1 MKDLV
6 LYVHGKGGNAAESGH
21 YRQLFPDCDVM
32 GLDYQGSAPWEAGK
46 EILEAVSR
54 LKREYETIT
63 LIANSIGAYFCMRAG
78 IDGLLQRAF
87 FISPIVD
94 LERLILE
101 MMARAQVTEAG
112 LEAAGVIRTDFGEA
126 LSWDYLCDV
135 RAHPLRW
142 QVPTEILWGS
152 RDDLTSFESIEAF
165 AGEHKA
171 RLTVME
177 GGEHWFHTQAQM
189 RFLDEWIKARR

>member
-1 MKDLV
+1 MKALV
-6 LYVHGKGGNAAESGH
+6 LYIHGKGGNAAESGH
-21 YRQLFPDCDVM
+21 YKPLFPGCEVL
-32 GLDYQGSAPWEAGK
+32 GLDYRSELPGEAGREIWEAVLDLK
-46 EILEAVSR
+46 SR
-54 LKREYETIT
+54 YDGIV

-94 LERLILE
+94 LEALILDR
-101 MMARAQVTEAG
+101 MARAQLTEAR
-112 LEAAGVIRTDFGEA
+112 LKAAGVIKTDFGEE

-142 QVPTEILWGS
+142 QTPTEILWGS
-152 RDDLTSFESIEAF
+152 QDDLTPYESVAAF

-189 RFLDEWIKARR
+189 RFLDEWIRERL

>member
-1 MKDLV
+1 MIK
-6 LYVHGKGGNAAESGH
+6 
-21 YRQLFPDCDVM
+21 
-32 GLDYQGSAPWEAGK
+32 
-46 EILEAVSR
+46 
-54 LKREYETIT
+54 
-63 LIANSIGAYFCMRAG
+63 
-78 IDGLLQRAF
+78 
-87 FISPIVD
+87 
-94 LERLILE
+94 
-101 MMARAQVTEAG
+101 
-112 LEAAGVIRTDFGEA
+112 TDFGEV

-152 RDDLTSFESIEAF
+152 QDKLTPYERVAAF

>member
-1 MKDLV
+1 MKALV
-6 LYVHGKGGNAAESGH
+6 LYIHGKGGNAAESGH
-21 YRQLFPDCDVM
+21 YKPLFPGCEVL
-32 GLDYQGSAPWEAGK
+32 GLDYRSELPGEAGR
-46 EILEAVSR
+46 EIREAVRELKSR
-54 LKREYETIT
+54 YDGIV

-94 LERLILE
+94 LEGLILE
-101 MMARAQVTEAG
+101 MMARARVTEAR
-112 LEAAGVIRTDFGEA
+112 LKAAGLIKTDFGEE

-152 RDDLTSFESIEAF
+152 QDKLTPYERVAAF

-177 GGEHWFHTQAQM
+177 GGEHWFHTPAQM

>member
-6 LYVHGKGGNAAESGH
+6 LYIHGKGGNAAESGH
-21 YRQLFPDCDVM
+21 YKPLFPGCEVL
-32 GLDYQGSAPWEAGK
+32 GLDYRSELPGEAGREIWEAVRELK
-46 EILEAVSR
+46 SR
-54 LKREYETIT
+54 YDGIS

-94 LERLILE
+94 LEALILE
-101 MMARAQVTEAG
+101 MMARARVTETRLKAAG
-112 LEAAGVIRTDFGEA
+112 LIKTDFGEE

-152 RDDLTSFESIEAF
+152 QDKLTPYERVAAF

-189 RFLDEWIKARR
+189 RFLDEWIKAHR

>member
-1 MKDLV
+1 MKALV
-6 LYVHGKGGNAAESGH
+6 LYIHGKGGYAAESGH
-21 YRQLFPDCDVM
+21 YKPLFPGCEVL
-32 GLDYQGSAPWEAGK
+32 GLDYRSELPGEAGR
-46 EILEAVSR
+46 EIAEAVLDLKSR
-54 LKREYETIT
+54 YDGIS

-78 IDGLLQRAF
+78 IDGLLQRAY

-112 LEAAGVIRTDFGEA
+112 LEAAGVIKTDFGEE

-152 RDDLTSFESIEAF
+152 QDKLTPYERVAAF

-177 GGEHWFHTQAQM
+177 GGEHWFHTQAQV

>member
-6 LYVHGKGGNAAESGH
+6 LYIHGKGGNAAESGH
-21 YRQLFPDCDVM
+21 YKPLFPGCEVL
-32 GLDYQGSAPWEAGK
+32 GLDYRSELPGEAGREIWEAVRELK
-46 EILEAVSR
+46 SR
-54 LKREYETIT
+54 YDGIS

-94 LERLILE
+94 LEALILE
-101 MMARAQVTEAG
+101 MMARARVTETRLKAAG
-112 LEAAGVIRTDFGEA
+112 LIKTDFGEE

-152 RDDLTSFESIEAF
+152 QDKLTPYERVAAF